1 MFLRHTL
8 LGVSLNVCDAYLP
21 RVTSSLLTKSN
32 INFVIKISEGRCGK
46 CGIKNEGAKL
56 NPFPWFVAIK
66 ETLLDE
72 HIYHTGTLVSKEW
85 IVTTAS
91 IFVNTVAI
99 KNFEALVGA
108 TAFDVN
114 VANSNPIGI
123 IVCIVFVKVSL
134 V

>member
-1 MFLRHTL
+1 M
-8 LGVSLNVCDAYLP
+8 
-21 RVTSSLLTKSN
+21 
-32 INFVIKISEGRCGK
+32 
-46 CGIKNEGAKL
+46 

-91 IFVNTVAI
+91 IFVNTAAI

-123 IVCIVFVKVSL
+123 IVCIVFAKVSL

>member
-1 MFLRHTL
+1 M
-8 LGVSLNVCDAYLP
+8 
-21 RVTSSLLTKSN
+21 
-32 INFVIKISEGRCGK
+32 
-46 CGIKNEGAKL
+46 
-56 NPFPWFVAIK
+56 AIK

-91 IFVNTVAI
+91 IFVNTAAI

-123 IVCIVFVKVSL
+123 IVCMVFVYLSKCLLSL

>member
-1 MFLRHTL
+1 M
-8 LGVSLNVCDAYLP
+8 
-21 RVTSSLLTKSN
+21 
-32 INFVIKISEGRCGK
+32 SESRCGK

-56 NPFPWFVAIK
+56 NAYPWFVAIK
-66 ETLLDE
+66 ETVLDG

-91 IFVNTVAI
+91 IFVNTAAI

-114 VANSNPIGI
+114 VANANPIGI
-123 IVCIVFVKVSL
+123 IICIVQCLFFSFL
-134 V
+134 FYQF